1 MPILDVEPV
10 QAAHTA
16 LDPTLAHRLADAAA
30 AVFGSAPGR
39 VWARLR
45 LRPLP
50 ATQYAENGVVVA
62 ADTLPVFVTVL
73 HAQPPQ
79 GDARAQ
85 EAAALTAAIARVFGR
100 ADERVH
106 VLYAAAAAGRQ
117 AFGGRLVS

>member
-16 LDPTLAHRLADAAA
+16 NDATLAQRLADAAA

-39 VWARLR
+39 VWVR
-45 LRPLP
+45 LRPMP
-50 ATQYAENGVVVA
+50 AAQYAENGVDVA
-62 ADTLPVFVTVL
+62 TDEAPVFVTVL

-85 EAAALTAAIARVFGR
+85 EAAALTRAIARVFGR

-106 VLYAAAAAGRQ
+106 VLYAAAGAGRQ
-117 AFGGRLVS
+117 AFGGRLAS